1 MKTKQ
6 RTLLGL
12 LVLVLL
18 LGGALALL
26 TRQNQKA
33 EQAASEA
40 AQGAIPLSSFAA
52 DDLTEIVVTY
62 NGETN
67 TLHSADGGWTLAE
80 DPAYHLDETSCN
92 TMRTALAALN
102 AKRQLTEEP
111 GEDYGFT
118 ADSLTVT
125 VTAAGE
131 TNTFTFGAEN
141 AATGD
146 IYLKKAGDDA
156 LYTVAGTKASCFEVR
171 KTDLFGAFNPAG
183 LTSSAIEAVTLT
195 KNGETLTPELTTELL
210 SALSSYVT
218 AQTTDGDPAGMK
230 ELAAAVEANKEIAFP
245 LVVKAQVQVGG
256 RGKAGGIK
264 MADNMDELKNV
275 AGQIL
280 GMNIKGHIVN
290 RLMAVE
296 KADVASEMYLSIML
310 DRLTKC
316 PLLIFSPAGGVEIEE
331 TAKTNPELIFKVP
344 VNPLSG
350 MTADITSDMAS
361 KAGLTGKTAA
371 QFEEVL
377 CKLYDFFRKRDC
389 LLAEINPLAVDHDGN
404 IVVLDGKVY
413 SAPVIQD
420 RIAGGKASIT
430 GNFTTE
436 EAQDLAIVLRAGSL
450 PTPVSVLEE
459 RTVGPSLGKES
470 INSGI
475 KASLV
480 GAAAV
485 VLVMPLYYGLSGL
498 IADVMLCFTITILLA
513 GMTLFGATLT
523 LPGIA
528 GIVLTIGMSVD
539 ANVLIFERIREET
552 KHGLPMPRAIEA
564 GFREAQSSILDSNL
578 TTLLTAAVLYQFGT
592 GPIRGFAVTL
602 ALGILA
608 SMFTAIFVSHLLFDV
623 WIRRNHPVNSGLAHP
638 VNGAH

>member
-40 AQGAIPLSSFAA
+40 TQGTIPLSSFAA
-52 DDLTEIVVTY
+52 DDLTEIVVAY

-195 KNGETLTPELTTELL
+195 KNGETFTPELTTELL

-218 AQTTDGDPAGMK
+218 AQTTDGDPAGRK
-230 ELAAAVEANKEIAFP
+230 ELASAV
-245 LVVKAQVQVGG
+245 VQT
-256 RGKAGGIK
+256 
-264 MADNMDELKNV
+264 ADSTKTLTYYEGTDNYYLTV
-275 AGQIL
+275 AG
-280 GMNIKGHIVN
+280 
-290 RLMAVE
+290 
-296 KADVASEMYLSIML
+296 D
-310 DRLTKC
+310 
-316 PLLIFSPAGGVEIEE
+316 
-331 TAKTNPELIFKVP
+331 
-344 VNPLSG
+344 
-350 MTADITSDMAS
+350 TS
-361 KAGLTGKTAA
+361 
-371 QFEEVL
+371 
-377 CKLYDFFRKRDC
+377 LYT
-389 LLAEINPLAVDHDGN
+389 VD
-404 IVVLDGKVY
+404 
-413 SAPVIQD
+413 
-420 RIAGGKASIT
+420 
-430 GNFTTE
+430 
-436 EAQDLAIVLRAGSL
+436 GS
-450 PTPVSVLEE
+450 
-459 RTVGPSLGKES
+459 TVQ
-470 INSGI
+470 
-475 KASLV
+475 
-480 GAAAV
+480 
-485 VLVMPLYYGLSGL
+485 
-498 IADVMLCFTITILLA
+498 TILA
-513 GMTLFGATLT
+513 A
-523 LPGIA
+523 
-528 GIVLTIGMSVD
+528 D
-539 ANVLIFERIREET
+539 A
-552 KHGLPMPRAIEA
+552 AEA
-564 GFREAQSSILDSNL
+564 DS
-578 TTLLTAAVLYQFGT
+578 
-592 GPIRGFAVTL
+592 
-602 ALGILA
+602 
-608 SMFTAIFVSHLLFDV
+608 
-623 WIRRNHPVNSGLAHP
+623 
-638 VNGAH
+638 